1 MELRTN
7 PRYPIQC
14 PIVFSGDDNTIGQ
27 GTVVN
32 LSTGGWRVR
41 SDTQPRPGT
50 YLALHVL
57 LPDEAPPMEVDLA
70 AVRWAWGSEF
80 GGWACAHCHFSA
92 AQPTPVMDRLIL
104 VDPFDTNG
112 LPVYEE
118 VQDMA
123 DLDLPF

>member
-1 MELRTN
+1 MELRSN

-14 PIVFSGDDNTIGQ
+14 PIAFSGDDNTIGE

-41 SDTQPRPGT
+41 SATQPRPGT

-80 GGWACAHCHFSA
+80 GLEFIRMRSEEQERLHRFVKTLE
-92 AQPTPVMDRLIL
+92 AQPASTASKDFL
-104 VDPFDTNG
+104 
-112 LPVYEE
+112 LPP
-118 VQDMA
+118 
-123 DLDLPF
+123 LPL